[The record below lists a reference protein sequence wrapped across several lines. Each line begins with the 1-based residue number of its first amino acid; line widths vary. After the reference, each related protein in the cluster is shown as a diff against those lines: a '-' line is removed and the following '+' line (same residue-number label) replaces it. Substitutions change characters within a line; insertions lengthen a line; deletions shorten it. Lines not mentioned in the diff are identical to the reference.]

1 MTDSLLLVTLG
12 RWFHIEG
19 LLVNTQE
26 NQVVINSSHALGF
39 FFVLLSFAALGSLI
53 SLQREKE
60 IYCVSLVSAC
70 DMNV

>member
-1 MTDSLLLVTLG
+1 MIDTPLLVTLG

-26 NQVVINSSHALGF
+26 NQVVINSSHSLEF
-39 FFVLLSFAALGSLI
+39 SFVLLLFAALGSLI

>member
-1 MTDSLLLVTLG
+1 MIDTLLLFTLG
-12 RWFHIEG
+12 RWFHIEA

-39 FFVLLSFAALGSLI
+39 FFVLLFSAALGSLI

-60 IYCVSLVSAC
+60 IYCASLVSAC
-70 DMNV
+70 DINV